1 MQEEIFNKKQT
12 FRYLIWTFGI
22 AYLIQAA
29 VAVMY
34 ANGLTI
40 AYQLVMMAMMFVPL
54 LGTLLSGYKL
64 RNIGWRPRFRGNLK
78 PILIA
83 WLSPVVLTAI
93 GAAVYFLLFPSHL
106 DLSGNSLSSIAGV
119 DAVAQLEA
127 QGISYPIYI
136 LITVASSVT
145 YAPAINIFLAV
156 GEEAGWRG
164 FLYPQL
170 KAKFSK
176 RTAWIIGGVIW
187 GMWHWPLIGLIG
199 YEYGSDYFGFPALGM
214 LAFCVIT
221 VALGIISDWLQ
232 CRGNAS
238 AYDYRTRYRNGKTA
252 GLGSCRTACRA
263 ADCHICGC
271 SAPEMQKERGIKK
284 WCSQS
289 KPPTASAPPAVLK
302 FHFESALILNDRE
315 RL

>member
-1 MQEEIFNKKQT
+1 MQEVTFNKKQT

-199 YEYGSDYFGFPALGM
+199 YEYGSDYFGFPVLGM

-221 VALGIISDWLQ
+221 VALGIISDWLYEKSG
-232 CRGNAS
+232 CIWLSALFHGSINAAATLPMLVTVTDAGS
-238 AYDYRTRYRNGKTA
+238 ARLLGSAPVGLLA
-252 GLGSCRTACRA
+252 GLPIILVA
-263 ADCHICGC
+263 
-271 SAPEMQKERGIKK
+271 
-284 WCSQS
+284 
-289 KPPTASAPPAVLK
+289 AVLLVK
-302 FHFESALILNDRE
+302 AEKKAENLQNNFR
-315 RL
+315 

>member
-1 MQEEIFNKKQT
+1 MQEVTLNKKQT

-83 WLSPVVLTAI
+83 WLSPAVLTAI

-170 KAKFSK
+170 KAKLSK

-199 YEYGSDYFGFPALGM
+199 YEYGSDYFGFPVLGM

-221 VALGIISDWLQ
+221 VALGIISDWLYEKSG
-232 CRGNAS
+232 CIWIPALFHGAFNAVGTLPLMITVPDTGTARLLGS
-238 AYDYRTRYRNGKTA
+238 ASVGLLA
-252 GLGSCRTACRA
+252 GLPIVIFAVVLLLKC
-263 ADCHICGC
+263 
-271 SAPEMQKERGIKK
+271 KK
-284 WCSQS
+284 N
-289 KPPTASAPPAVLK
+289 A
-302 FHFESALILNDRE
+302 E
-315 RL
+315 

>member
-221 VALGIISDWLQ
+221 VALGIISDWLYEKAAVSGYPR
-232 CRGNAS
+232 CS
-238 AYDYRTRYRNGKTA
+238 TA
-252 GLGSCRTACRA
+252 RSM
-263 ADCHICGC
+263 
-271 SAPEMQKERGIKK
+271 PWER
-284 WCSQS
+284 
-289 KPPTASAPPAVLK
+289 
-302 FHFESALILNDRE
+302 F

>member
-1 MQEEIFNKKQT
+1 MQEVTLNKKQT

-83 WLSPVVLTAI
+83 WLSPAVLTAI

-199 YEYGSDYFGFPALGM
+199 YEYGSDYFGFPVLGM

-221 VALGIISDWLQ
+221 VALGIISDWLYEKSG
-232 CRGNAS
+232 CIWIPALFHGAFNAVGTLPLMITVPDTGTARLLGS
-238 AYDYRTRYRNGKTA
+238 ASVGLLA
-252 GLGSCRTACRA
+252 GLPIVIFAVVLLLKC
-263 ADCHICGC
+263 
-271 SAPEMQKERGIKK
+271 KK
-284 WCSQS
+284 N
-289 KPPTASAPPAVLK
+289 A
-302 FHFESALILNDRE
+302 E
-315 RL
+315 

>member
-1 MQEEIFNKKQT
+1 MQEVTLNKKQT

-83 WLSPVVLTAI
+83 WLSPAVLTAI

-199 YEYGSDYFGFPALGM
+199 YEYGSDYFGFPVLGM

-221 VALGIISDWLQ
+221 VALGIISDWLYEKSG
-232 CRGNAS
+232 CIWIPALFHGAFNAVGTLPLMITVPDTGTARLLGS
-238 AYDYRTRYRNGKTA
+238 ASVGLLA
-252 GLGSCRTACRA
+252 GLPIVIFA
-263 ADCHICGC
+263 
-271 SAPEMQKERGIKK
+271 
-284 WCSQS
+284 
-289 KPPTASAPPAVLK
+289 AVLLLK
-302 FHFESALILNDRE
+302 CKKNAE
-315 RL
+315 

>member
-1 MQEEIFNKKQT
+1 MQEVIFNKKQT
-12 FRYLIWTFGI
+12 VRYLIWTFGI
-22 AYLIQAA
+22 AYQIQAA
-29 VAVMY
+29 VALMY

-40 AYQLVMMAMMFVPL
+40 AYQIVMMAMMFVPL

-64 RNIGWRPRFRGNLK
+64 RNIGWKPPFRGNLK

-176 RTAWIIGGVIW
+176 GTAWIIGGVIW

-221 VALGIISDWLQ
+221 VALGIISDWLYEKSG
-232 CRGNAS
+232 CIWIPALFHGAFNAVGTLPLMITVPDTGTARLLGS
-238 AYDYRTRYRNGKTA
+238 APVGLLA
-252 GLGSCRTACRA
+252 GLPIIIFAVVLLLNC
-263 ADCHICGC
+263 
-271 SAPEMQKERGIKK
+271 KK
-284 WCSQS
+284 NAE
-289 KPPTASAPPAVLK
+289 K
-302 FHFESALILNDRE
+302 I
-315 RL
+315 